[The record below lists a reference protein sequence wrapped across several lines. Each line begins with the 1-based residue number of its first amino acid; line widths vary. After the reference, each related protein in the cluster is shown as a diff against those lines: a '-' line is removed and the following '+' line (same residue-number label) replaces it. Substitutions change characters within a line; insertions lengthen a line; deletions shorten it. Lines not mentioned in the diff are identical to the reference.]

1 MAKVGQSAKPG
12 SKAGIN
18 QGAKG
23 VGTKIVGQKAK

>member
-1 MAKVGQSAKPG
+1 MATGQSAKPT

-23 VGTKIVGQKAK
+23 VGTKNVGQKGK